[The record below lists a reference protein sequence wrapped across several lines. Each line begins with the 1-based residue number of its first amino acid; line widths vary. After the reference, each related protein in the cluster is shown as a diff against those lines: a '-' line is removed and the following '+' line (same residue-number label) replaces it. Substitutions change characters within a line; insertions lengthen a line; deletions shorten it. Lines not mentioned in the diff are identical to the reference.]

1 MPLPGSFAE
10 TGGRGQRKGS
20 HEAVSERRK
29 KPQSVWRRLTV
40 GAVVLIA
47 IALITIGYKQY
58 SAEKLLREP
67 VASRAAPP
75 QPQEKLNT
83 KPKPAA
89 NVADRP
95 SRERGPRP

>member
-1 MPLPGSFAE
+1 MVAIALV
-10 TGGRGQRKGS
+10 
-20 HEAVSERRK
+20 AV
-29 KPQSVWRRLTV
+29 
-40 GAVVLIA
+40 
-47 IALITIGYKQY
+47 ALITIWYKQY

-67 VASRAAPP
+67 VASRAAP
-75 QPQEKLNT
+75 PQEKLNT